1 MRYRGFNITYTT
13 DKGVER
19 ENPATHRKDIRNGY
33 YCEIYPGD
41 DDQYANRIDSF
52 CLAEGYEI
60 PEWTDHEA
68 EKAIRDYVDR
78 EYYFL
83 KAANDEII
91 SERREDLVGR
101 LGCFIGESLYGYDFY
116 EALSEDCCMTDKE
129 IRDAGFLSLVPYFD
143 KDGYAQTIAE
153 YLIDYGTEH
162 SLSGNYLNLLAR
174 VADGLC
180 VGEDD
185 QYQAGVYIGNVNDL
199 PGMINTMMNHSRF
212 SIAKP
217 DMTLKQIGEDHY
229 MNVHGGYPMGSIS
242 DEEFEKMGEELLKT
256 EGYDTPHGKAFIN
269 ESPEQ
274 TFFDGKHI
282 PAYYDKPNMVFG
294 VFLQANGAEEFLQLP
309 EPNSA
314 ITKAMKRLGVSDA
327 SECTI
332 QCDYINSVTDSL
344 TKYLDNCA
352 DRNIFDLNRLSAA
365 LILMSEDD
373 ENKFYRALDF
383 VQHRMNIDTV
393 GMLADI
399 AQHNSDFVFGP
410 GCDDEYDYGH
420 YLIEDSGR
428 YDYDEN
434 LADYYDYAGLG
445 ADTARMEHG
454 LFICGDY
461 VGIAE
466 DSELNELLGLNGQGM
481 GGME

>member
-1 MRYRGFNITYTT
+1 MIVTI
-13 DKGVER
+13 E
-19 ENPATHRKDIRNGY
+19 RNGKT
-33 YCEIYPGD
+33 
-41 DDQYANRIDSF
+41 
-52 CLAEGYEI
+52 AELKMPCSEMTMIKAQEKCNVYDITDTAFHVVDIEACF
-60 PEWTDHEA
+60 PETRRLIGGVYDLDH
-68 EKAIRDYVDR
+68 
-78 EYYFL
+78 
-83 KAANDEII
+83 
-91 SERREDLVGR
+91 
-101 LGCFIGESLYGYDFY
+101 
-116 EALSEDCCMTDKE
+116 
-129 IRDAGFLSLVPYFD
+129 
-143 KDGYAQTIAE
+143 
-153 YLIDYGTEH
+153 
-162 SLSGNYLNLLAR
+162 LNLLAR

-242 DEEFEKMGEELLKT
+242 DEEFEKMGEDLLKT
-256 EGYDTPHGKAFIN
+256 EGYDTPYGKAFIN

-344 TKYLDNCA
+344 TTYLDNCA

-393 GMLADI
+393 EMLADI

>member
-1 MRYRGFNITYTT
+1 MKRKVNTFVTMQP
-13 DKGVER
+13 KS
-19 ENPATHRKDIRNGY
+19 NPPNFPTSTSSA
-33 YCEIYPGD
+33 
-41 DDQYANRIDSF
+41 QVF
-52 CLAEGYEI
+52 LASRFLS
-60 PEWTDHEA
+60 A
-68 EKAIRDYVDR
+68 E
-78 EYYFL
+78 
-83 KAANDEII
+83 
-91 SERREDLVGR
+91 EDLA
-101 LGCFIGESLYGYDFY
+101 SLIR
-116 EALSEDCCMTDKE
+116 EALSFMKSSDWLKPSD
-129 IRDAGFLSLVPYFD
+129 L
-143 KDGYAQTIAE
+143 
-153 YLIDYGTEH
+153 LI
-162 SLSGNYLNLLAR
+162 
-174 VADGLC
+174 
-180 VGEDD
+180 
-185 QYQAGVYIGNVNDL
+185 
-199 PGMINTMMNHSRF
+199 F
-212 SIAKP
+212 S
-217 DMTLKQIGEDHY
+217 
-229 MNVHGGYPMGSIS
+229 
-242 DEEFEKMGEELLKT
+242 LKT
-256 EGYDTPHGKAFIN
+256 CRGYSITPRGKLSERSLPRFM
-269 ESPEQ
+269 SWG
-274 TFFDGKHI
+274 TVWKHI

-344 TKYLDNCA
+344 TKYFDNCA

>member
-1 MRYRGFNITYTT
+1 M
-13 DKGVER
+13 
-19 ENPATHRKDIRNGY
+19 
-33 YCEIYPGD
+33 
-41 DDQYANRIDSF
+41 
-52 CLAEGYEI
+52 
-60 PEWTDHEA
+60 
-68 EKAIRDYVDR
+68 
-78 EYYFL
+78 
-83 KAANDEII
+83 
-91 SERREDLVGR
+91 
-101 LGCFIGESLYGYDFY
+101 
-116 EALSEDCCMTDKE
+116 
-129 IRDAGFLSLVPYFD
+129 
-143 KDGYAQTIAE
+143 
-153 YLIDYGTEH
+153 
-162 SLSGNYLNLLAR
+162 
-174 VADGLC
+174 
-180 VGEDD
+180 GED
-185 QYQAGVYIGNVNDL
+185 
-199 PGMINTMMNHSRF
+199 
-212 SIAKP
+212 
-217 DMTLKQIGEDHY
+217 
-229 MNVHGGYPMGSIS
+229 
-242 DEEFEKMGEELLKT
+242 LLKT
-256 EGYDTPHGKAFIN
+256 EGYDTPYGKAFIN